1 MTGAPALPGILSL
14 LVSNLGKIAMLDSTM
29 IELSRWQFAMTAMY
43 HFLFVPLTLGLAW
56 ILVIM
61 ESVYVMTGRE
71 IYRDMT
77 KFWGKLFGINFAL
90 GVTTGLTMEFQFG
103 TNWAYYSHYVGDV
116 FGAPLAIEGLMAFF
130 LESTFIGLFFLG
142 WERLSKRQ
150 HLAVTFLMA
159 LASNLSA
166 LWILVANGWMQNP
179 VGAEFS
185 YETMRM
191 EMTNFLEVVLN
202 PVAQVKFVHTVAA
215 GYVTASMFVLG
226 ISSWYMLKGRDLA
239 FAKRSF
245 SVAIGFGLAGIL
257 SVILLG
263 DESGYEVGDVQ
274 KVKLAAI
281 EAEWHSEP
289 APAGFTI
296 VGFPSNE
303 DEETHGAIK
312 IPWLLGLIATRSLD
326 TEVKGLKDLM
336 EDHEIRIRSGMIAYE
351 YLQRLRGGQD
361 TPSNRAVFEDHKAD
375 LGYGL
380 LLKRYTENPAE
391 ATEEQ
396 IRMAVKDSIP
406 EVAPLFW
413 SFRVMVAAGFWML
426 FLILLGFYFN
436 AKRVIQ
442 EKRWL
447 LRLFLWSI
455 PVPWIA
461 AETGWFVAEF
471 GRQPWAIGE
480 VLPTS
485 IGASSLAASDLM
497 ISLTAFIL
505 FYTVL
510 LIIEMYLMFKF
521 GRQGPSSLHTGRYH
535 HENQAAEAMPQGPG
549 GPAPALAPRKRL
561 D

>member
-1 MTGAPALPGILSL
+1 
-14 LVSNLGKIAMLDSTM
+14 MLDSTM

-150 HLAVTFLMA
+150 HLTVTFLMA

-191 EMTNFLEVVLN
+191 EMTNFMDVVLN

-296 VGFPSNE
+296 IGFPSNA

-336 EDHEIRIRSGMIAYE
+336 VDHEIRIRSGMIAYA
-351 YLQRLRGGQD
+351 YLQRLRGDQD
-361 TPSNRAVFEDHKAD
+361 TPENRAVFEDHKDD

-380 LLKRYTENPAE
+380 LLKRYTDDPSQ

-426 FLILLGFYFN
+426 ALMILGFYFN

-485 IGASSLAASDLM
+485 IAASSLAASDLV
-497 ISLTAFIL
+497 ISLSAFIL

-535 HENQAAEAMPQGPG
+535 HEEAATASRSTTAG
-549 GPAPALAPRKRL
+549 GPTPLLAPQKRQ

>member
-1 MTGAPALPGILSL
+1 
-14 LVSNLGKIAMLDSTM
+14 
-29 IELSRWQFAMTAMY
+29 
-43 HFLFVPLTLGLAW
+43 
-56 ILVIM
+56 
-61 ESVYVMTGRE
+61 MTGRE

-150 HLAVTFLMA
+150 HLTVTFLMA

-191 EMTNFLEVVLN
+191 EMTNFMDVIVN

-296 VGFPSNE
+296 IGFPSNA
-303 DEETHGAIK
+303 DEETHGAVK

-326 TEVKGLKDLM
+326 TEVRGLKDLM
-336 EDHEIRIRSGMIAYE
+336 VDHEIRIRSGMIAYG
-351 YLQRLRGGQD
+351 YLQRLRSDQD
-361 TPSNRAVFEDHKAD
+361 TPENRAVFEDHKDD

-380 LLKRYTENPAE
+380 LLKRYIDDPSQ

-426 FLILLGFYFN
+426 GLMILGFYFN

-485 IGASSLAASDLM
+485 IAASSLAPSDLM
-497 ISLTAFIL
+497 ISLSAFIL

-535 HENQAAEAMPQGPG
+535 HEEAATASRSTTAG
-549 GPAPALAPRKRL
+549 GPAPTLAPQKRQ

>member
-1 MTGAPALPGILSL
+1 
-14 LVSNLGKIAMLDSTM
+14 MLDSTM
-29 IELSRWQFAMTAMY
+29 IELSRWQFAATAMY
-43 HFLFVPLTLGLAW
+43 HFLFVPLTLGLSW

-103 TNWAYYSHYVGDV
+103 MNWAYYSHYVGDV

-142 WERLSKRQ
+142 WERLTKRQ

-159 LASNLSA
+159 LGSNLSA
-166 LWILVANGWMQNP
+166 MWILIANGWMQNP

-191 EMTNFLEVVLN
+191 EMTSFWELLMN

-215 GYVTASMFVLG
+215 GYVTAAMFVAG
-226 ISSWYMLKGRDLA
+226 ISAYYMLKGRDLA

-245 SVAIGFGLAGIL
+245 SVAVGFGLASIL

-281 EAEWHSEP
+281 EAEWETEP
-289 APAGFTI
+289 APAAFTI
-296 VGFPSNE
+296 FGLPSNA
-303 DEETHGAIK
+303 DEETHMAVK
-312 IPWLLGLIATRSLD
+312 VPWALGLIATRSLD
-326 TEVKGLKDLM
+326 EPVLGLKDLM
-336 EDHEIRIRSGMIAYE
+336 RQHEIRIRSGMIAYE
-351 YLQRLRGGQD
+351 YLQRLRNGEVSD
-361 TPSNRAVFEDHKAD
+361 YNRAAFQDHMDD

-380 LLKRYTENPAE
+380 LLKRYTDNPAE

-396 IRMAVKDSIP
+396 IKLAVKDSIP
-406 EVAPLFW
+406 QVAPLFW
-413 SFRVMVAAGFWML
+413 SFRIMVAAGFWML
-426 FLILLGFYFN
+426 LLFLLGFYYN

-442 EKRWL
+442 DKRWL
-447 LRLFLWSI
+447 LRAFLFSI

-485 IGASSLAASDLM
+485 IAASTLTASDLI
-497 ISLTAFIL
+497 ISLSAFVI
-505 FYTVL
+505 FYTAL
-510 LIIEMYLMFKF
+510 FLIEMYLMFKF

-535 HENQAAEAMPQGPG
+535 HETAPAPSDDRPRAAGLGA
-549 GPAPALAPRKRL
+549 GPAPSTAPSKPASG